1 MTQKGKTCKFRWNT
15 VIHNSNEKPNF
26 MPFFTLNNIFLPKM
40 LHSHNS
46 NHRHQFCQNLVVTKD
61 SERFA
66 VLKLE

>member
-26 MPFFTLNNIFLPKM
+26 MLFCHAQQFFLPKM
-40 LHSHNS
+40 LRSHNS

>member
-1 MTQKGKTCKFRWNT
+1 MKRKTQF
-15 VIHNSNEKPNF
+15 HA
-26 MPFFTLNNIFLPKM
+26 FFHAQQLFLPKM
-40 LHSHNS
+40 LRSHNS